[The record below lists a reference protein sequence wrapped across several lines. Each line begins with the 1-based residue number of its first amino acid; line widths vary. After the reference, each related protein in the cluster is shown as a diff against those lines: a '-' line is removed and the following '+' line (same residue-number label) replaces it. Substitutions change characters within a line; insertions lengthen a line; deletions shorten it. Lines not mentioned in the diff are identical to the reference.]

1 VHGCGSSEGSG
12 REVNALKLAPS
23 HPSRKNKDAARV
35 GHPDL
40 AWDKS
45 SESRSFNFDSF
56 AKVNESSLRVRAVL
70 RLLFLVLLVPAVLP
84 SLPASLAWGQSKP
97 SQQAPKPGPQETTGM
112 GGISSAGT
120 FAPVYDAQKRPITA
134 GGFVD
139 HGTIVFEDVSKASG
153 LASWQH
159 VMGTRQKK
167 YILETDGSGVG
178 LIDYDNDGWLDIY
191 LVNGSTYDALS
202 GKKKAPHA
210 ALFHNNH
217 DGTFTDVAARAGVT
231 NDRWGFGVAIGD
243 YDNDGWPDIFVCN
256 FGKNR
261 LYHNNHDGTFTD
273 VGEKA
278 GVTLG
283 NWSDGATWGDYDGD
297 GRLDLFVSGYVHYDL
312 DHQPTATDGTVAL
325 AFCQLH
331 GVPVMCG
338 PHGLKGEP
346 DHLFHNN
353 GDGTFT
359 DVSVKAGV
367 ADANAYYGFTAIFVD
382 VNNDG
387 KVDLLVA
394 NDSEPNYLYIN
405 KGDGTFEDQSYVSG
419 FALNKDGREI
429 ASMGLAVGD
438 YMNDGL
444 VDLLVTDFSD
454 DFKALYHN
462 DGEASFTDVAE
473 QAGITQMAI
482 PFVGWGDG
490 FLDFDNDGWK
500 DLMMINGHVYPEVDQ
515 HDWGTTFAQRPLLF
529 RNTHDGKFEYVPPVK
544 GSGLAALTSGR
555 GAAFGDLFNDGK
567 IDVIISPIDGPPV
580 LLKNVN
586 PDHHHWVELKLV
598 GGPKSPRDAVG
609 ATIYLNAGGMRQRQ
623 DVMSGGSYISSNDQR
638 AHFGLG
644 ETTDAGTAEIHWPS
658 GAREMVN
665 LPAVDRIYTIT
676 EGKGVTSALCAGK
689 PCGAGA
695 EKKPGSAAKKP

>member
-1 VHGCGSSEGSG
+1 MLEFRRAKSRVCVALVVTALAAVWLTPGTFGQNPQKKPVPKSE
-12 REVNALKLAPS
+12 P
-23 HPSRKNKDAARV
+23 
-35 GHPDL
+35 
-40 AWDKS
+40 
-45 SESRSFNFDSF
+45 
-56 AKVNESSLRVRAVL
+56 
-70 RLLFLVLLVPAVLP
+70 
-84 SLPASLAWGQSKP
+84 
-97 SQQAPKPGPQETTGM
+97 QQQQGGM

-120 FAPVYDAQKRPITA
+120 FAPVYDAQKHPITA

-139 HGTIVFEDVSKASG
+139 KGTVVFEDATKAAG
-153 LASWQH
+153 LRTWRH
-159 VMGTRQKK
+159 VMGTQKK
-167 YILETDGSGVG
+167 RYILETDGSGVG

-191 LVNGSTYDALS
+191 LVNGSTYEALS
-202 GKKKAPHA
+202 GKSTPPHA

-217 DGTFTDVAARAGVT
+217 DGTFTDVAAKAHVT

-256 FGKNR
+256 FGANR
-261 LYHNNHDGTFTD
+261 LYRNNHDGTFID

-312 DHQPTATDGTVAL
+312 NHQPEPDNNGVPF

-331 GVPVMCG
+331 GFPVMCG
-338 PHGLKGEP
+338 PRGLPGEP

-367 ADANAYYGFTAIFVD
+367 SDPGAYYGFTAIFVD

-394 NDSEPNYLYIN
+394 NDSNPNYLYMN

-419 FALNKDGREI
+419 FALNNAGREI

-438 YMNDGL
+438 YLNNGL
-444 VDLLVTDFSD
+444 VDLMATDFSD
-454 DFKALYHN
+454 DYKALYRN
-462 DGEASFTDVAE
+462 DGEGSFTEIASE
-473 QAGITQMAI
+473 AGIAQI
-482 PFVGWGDG
+482 PVPFVGWGNA

-500 DLMMINGHVYPEVDQ
+500 DLMMINGHVYPQVDE

-529 RNTHDGKFEYVPPVK
+529 RNTRDGKFQYVPPVK
-544 GSGLAALTSGR
+544 GSGLATLTSGR
-555 GAAFGDLFNDGK
+555 GAAFGDLFNNGK
-567 IDVIISPIDGPPV
+567 IDVVINPIDGPPV

-586 PDHHHWVELKLV
+586 PDREHWVELRLV
-598 GGPKSPRDAVG
+598 GGPKSARDAVG
-609 ATIYLNAGGMRQRQ
+609 TTVYLVANGMRQRE
-623 DVMSGGSYISSNDQR
+623 DVMSGGSFISSNDQR
-638 AHFGLG
+638 PHFGLG
-644 ETTDAGTAEIHWPS
+644 AATEAGTAEIRWPS
-658 GAREMVN
+658 GAKEDVK
-665 LPAVDRIYTIT
+665 LPGVDRIFTIT
-676 EGKGVTSALCAGK
+676 EGHGVTGVICAK
-689 PCGAGA
+689 QPCTSKRPGNATRS
-695 EKKPGSAAKKP
+695 GSAHKLK